1 MNKASTGHFF
11 EDFSLGQVLYHA
23 TSRTLTEGDISLYTA
38 LTGSRFSLFC
48 NKEFAQQLGYEK
60 LPVDNLL
67 VFQIAFGKTVNDISL
82 NAVANLGYAEVEFL
96 EAVFVGDTISVVS
109 EIIGLKENS
118 NGKTGIVY
126 VHSKAVNQ
134 EGFLVLSWKR
144 WVMVNKRHEGMQN
157 TFAVQPQ
164 LSSQVAFNNI
174 VVPQNLNISAYDHRA
189 SGESFSL
196 KDYQAGEW
204 IDHIDGLTIDNS
216 EHTMATKLYQNNAK
230 VHFNQHQMSSSK
242 HQKRLVYGGH
252 IISLCRTISHNGL
265 ANAQWLSA
273 INGGSHLNP
282 SFAGDTVYAATQ
294 VLEAQELGSGIGA
307 MRLRTLGYKNST
319 WQELQP
325 QFERALKERSQLPSD
340 FVLDLD
346 YTVLI
351 PSQL

>member
-23 TSRTLTEGDISLYTA
+23 VSRTITEADTSLYTA
-38 LTGSRFSLFC
+38 LTGSRFSLYC
-48 NKEFAQQLGYEK
+48 NKEFAQQLGYAK

-67 VFQIAFGKTVNDISL
+67 LFQIAFGKTVDDISL

-96 EAVFVGDTISVVS
+96 EPVFVGDTISVAS
-109 EIIGLKENS
+109 EVIGLKENS

-134 EGFLVLSWKR
+134 QGFQVLSWKR
-144 WVMVNKRHEGMQN
+144 WVMVHKRQEGMQN

-164 LSSQVAFNNI
+164 LANKVSFESLAAPQSFN
-174 VVPQNLNISAYDHRA
+174 PAAYDSKL
-189 SGESFSL
+189 SGESFKL
-196 KDYQAGEW
+196 NDYEVGEW
-204 IDHIDGLTIDNS
+204 IDHIDGLTIDHS

-252 IISLCRTISHNGL
+252 VISLCRTISHNGL
-265 ANAQWLSA
+265 ANAQWLAA
-273 INGGSHLNP
+273 INGGAHLNP
-282 SFAGDTVYAATQ
+282 SFAGDTIYAATQ
-294 VLEAQELGSGIGA
+294 VLETQELGSGLGA
-307 MRLRTLGYKNST
+307 MRLRTLGYKNCL
-319 WQELQP
+319 WQELKP
-325 QFERALKERSQLPSD
+325 QFERAVKDKAQLPSD
-340 FVLDLD
+340 FVLDLG

-351 PSQL
+351 PS